1 MRKILLLCALCVCV
15 GKVHAQKNVWLKE
28 INQDIWTPFMEAYQ
42 QTDVAKYKALHTQ
55 DLIRATGAGKQIKD
69 LPTYS
74 AEVGKWFAELKQQKT
89 QVSIKF
95 RFLERITNGKT
106 ASERGIYE
114 LMLANEANK
123 EQRYYGKFHVFLRKE
138 KKKWKIAIDYDS
150 NEGDTISADDF
161 QKAFD
166 IDAFEKY

>member
-1 MRKILLLCALCVCV
+1 MWV
-15 GKVHAQKNVWLKE
+15 GELYAQKDMWLKE
-28 INQDIWTPFMEAYQ
+28 INQDVWTPFAEAYQ
-42 QTDVAKYKALHTQ
+42 ELNVKKYKALHRQ

-74 AEVGKWFAELKQQKT
+74 AEVGKWFAELKTQKS

-95 RFLERITNGKT
+95 RFLERICNGKT

-114 LMLANEANK
+114 LMIANEADK

-161 QKAFD
+161 QKALG